1 MEVKWTPTARDD
13 SAVLL
18 QRRWIPPRARFGA
31 GGDPR
36 VSSTHWPKATLPT
49 FTELDGRP
57 GTFYVRMWSG
67 PPCGNSVPGERCRAR
82 STTSR
87 RVSTG
92 RCSNDSRRWRS
103 SLDAA
108 WSRGLTNLAPVV
120 RHGET
125 DVTAAGRQLGYLPL
139 VGCRLAFARRSN
151 GRCHRLEL
159 TDLYRR
165 ADPWGS

>member
-1 MEVKWTPTARDD
+1 
-13 SAVLL
+13 
-18 QRRWIPPRARFGA
+18 
-31 GGDPR
+31 
-36 VSSTHWPKATLPT
+36 
-49 FTELDGRP
+49 
-57 GTFYVRMWSG
+57 MWSG
-67 PPCGNSVPGERCRAR
+67 PPCGNSAPGERCRAEIYN
-82 STTSR
+82 
-87 RVSTG
+87 VSEG
-92 RCSNDSRRWRS
+92 KHWSLLERLLRWRS

-125 DVTAAGRQLGYLPL
+125 DVTAAGRELRYLPL
-139 VGCRLAFARRSN
+139 VGCRLTFARRSN